1 MNTDHDGPRRRFRDF
16 KPYDIVDSLDELR
29 GPASGTIRLPH
40 WVRWQAD
47 GDVDIDD
54 PGGLRMAY
62 QALLS
67 EGTSEIQEQLLNRHL
82 LTGVWPRLNLDDRVR
97 DLWESRF
104 VELRSDHVQ

>member
-1 MNTDHDGPRRRFRDF
+1 MSVDRDRQRARFRDL
-16 KPYDIVDSLDELR
+16 KPYDVVASLDELR
-29 GPASGTIRLPH
+29 GPARGPISLPR

-47 GDVDIDD
+47 GDVDVDD

-67 EGTSEIQEQLLNRHL
+67 EGTAEVQARLLNKQLLI
-82 LTGVWPRLNLDDRVR
+82 TVWPSLSLDSRVR

-104 VELRSDHVQ
+104 LELRPAHV